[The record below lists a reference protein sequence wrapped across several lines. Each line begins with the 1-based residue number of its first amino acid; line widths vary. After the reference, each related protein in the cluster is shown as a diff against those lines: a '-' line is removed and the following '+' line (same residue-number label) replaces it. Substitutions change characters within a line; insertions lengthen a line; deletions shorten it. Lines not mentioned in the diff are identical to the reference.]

1 MTAIS
6 QWECEAMAKVIDEV
20 NKTHVAL
27 VAAAARAGIA
37 AVVVHTPAFFVAA
50 GLLCAPGFSP
60 GLLLALG

>member
-1 MTAIS
+1 
-6 QWECEAMAKVIDEV
+6 MAKVIDEV
-20 NKTHVAL
+20 NKTPVAL

-37 AVVVHTPAFFVAA
+37 AVVFHTAAFFVAA